1 MANDRP
7 KSEVPKR
14 ETTRPFT
21 FFFLVL
27 PYGISSGFVS
37 ITLPFVLVGA
47 GFSVALAA
55 SIVAIGVSSNLW
67 RFLWGPVADLTLTAR
82 RWYLL
87 GLGTSAATLLMVAL
101 LPLHQ
106 NAVAVL
112 MTIVFI
118 SQVAGTL
125 IVLPVGGLMA
135 HTVAEGAKGRAA
147 GWYQAGNLGGNGVG
161 GGAGIWLASHFSKEI
176 AGGALA
182 IAMLASAAAIYFA
195 SDVRIVASE
204 GLGERMR
211 ILWRDILSM
220 VRAAI
225 PLFSIVLVCSPIG
238 AGAMNNLWSAVAP
251 DWRASA
257 DRVALVS
264 GVLNGVISAIG
275 CIIGG
280 WVADRV
286 GRWWAYFGSG
296 LALAIVAIV
305 MAVAPRSPESFIAG
319 VLAYSFVNGIAYA
332 AFSAVVLLAIG
343 RGAASTKYATLSSLG
358 NLPVVYMTASDGWV
372 HDRCGTAWMLYY
384 EALIAIVCIVLA
396 LAVLRWINPPKR
408 SRE

>member
-1 MANDRP
+1 
-7 KSEVPKR
+7 
-14 ETTRPFT
+14 
-21 FFFLVL
+21 
-27 PYGISSGFVS
+27 
-37 ITLPFVLVGA
+37 
-47 GFSVALAA
+47 
-55 SIVAIGVSSNLW
+55 
-67 RFLWGPVADLTLTAR
+67 
-82 RWYLL
+82 
-87 GLGTSAATLLMVAL
+87 
-101 LPLHQ
+101 
-106 NAVAVL
+106 
-112 MTIVFI
+112 
-118 SQVAGTL
+118 
-125 IVLPVGGLMA
+125 
-135 HTVAEGAKGRAA
+135 
-147 GWYQAGNLGGNGVG
+147 
-161 GGAGIWLASHFSKEI
+161 
-176 AGGALA
+176 
-182 IAMLASAAAIYFA
+182 
-195 SDVRIVASE
+195 
-204 GLGERMR
+204 MR

-257 DRVALVS
+257 DQVALVS

-275 CIIGG
+275 CVIGG
-280 WVADRV
+280 WVADRI
-286 GRWWAYFGSG
+286 GRWWSYFGSG

-305 MAVAPRSPESFIAG
+305 MAVAPRTPESFIVG
-319 VLAYSFVNGIAYA
+319 VLVYSFSNGIAYA

-372 HDRCGTAWMLYY
+372 HDRYGTAWMLYY